1 MMKKTTPL
9 LIGTLFSLVGTAFLS
24 SNVVFAAKNNVK
36 VKGTLVNSPC
46 VVLPENKTM
55 DVDFGD
61 IRLLDIYDP
70 TYQLPRKELTLVL
83 SNCDLTIAKKMK
95 VKFTGAEHGQMSGY
109 LALTGAEPN
118 PGLGI
123 GIELASGEEIKVNQ
137 FSSLVPIIQTEKNE
151 LKFNTFLKAT
161 PDAINNKQ
169 IKTGRI
175 AATATFL
182 FEYE

>member
-1 MMKKTTPL
+1 MKNTTSL
-9 LIGTLFSLVGTAFLS
+9 LIGTLFTLISTAFLS
-24 SNVVFAAKNNVK
+24 SNIVFAAKNNVK

-46 VVLPENKTM
+46 VVLPENKM
-55 DVDFGD
+55 MEVDFGD

-70 TYQLPRKELTLVL
+70 AYELPRRELTLVL

-95 VKFTGAEHGQMSGY
+95 VKFTGAEHRQMSGY
-109 LALTGAEPN
+109 LALTDTEHN

-123 GIELASGEEIKVNQ
+123 GIELASGEEIKVNK
-137 FSSLVPIIQTEKNE
+137 FSSLVPIIQAGKNE

-161 PDAINNKQ
+161 PEAINNKQ
-169 IKTGRI
+169 IKTGQI
-175 AATATFL
+175 AAIATFL